1 MGMIDINIILN
12 AVGEHLFLAYSALF
26 ISIILAIPLAIISL
40 YNRYLASVLL
50 VLANLVQAIPSF
62 AVVAIVVPLLGIGF
76 KPAIFAIIL
85 RIILPLFKNTF
96 TGLKD
101 VDFVY
106 IDSARGI
113 GLNKMEILRYIRF
126 PHAFPA
132 IFAGIKF
139 AAVIANSVA
148 ILTSLIGAGGL
159 GELIFEGLTN
169 FNIPKVLTG
178 AIPAMII
185 AILLDLSFSLIEKRI
200 SLEN

>member
-1 MGMIDINIILN
+1 MIDYAIILN
-12 AVGEHLFLAYSALF
+12 AVGEHLFLAYSALLV
-26 ISIILAIPLAIISL
+26 SIVIAVPLAIISL
-40 YNRYLASVLL
+40 YNRYLASLLL
-50 VLANLVQAIPSF
+50 VFANLIQAIPSF

-96 TGLKD
+96 TGLRD
-101 VDFVY
+101 VDFIY

-113 GLNKMEILRYIRF
+113 GLNQMEILRYIRF

-185 AILLDLSFSLIEKRI
+185 AILLDVSFSLIEKRI
-200 SLEN
+200 TLEK

>member
-1 MGMIDINIILN
+1 MIDINIILK

-26 ISIILAIPLAIISL
+26 ISIMLAIPLAIVSL
-40 YNRYLASVLL
+40 YNHYLASLLL

-113 GLNKMEILRYIRF
+113 GLNKIEILRYIRF

>member
-1 MGMIDINIILN
+1 MIDLNIILN

-178 AIPAMII
+178 AIPAIII

>member
-1 MGMIDINIILN
+1 MINYDIILN
-12 AVGEHLFLAYSALF
+12 AVVGHLFLAYSALL
-26 ISIILAIPLAIISL
+26 ISIIIAIPLAVLSL
-40 YNRYLASVLL
+40 FNRYLASVLL
-50 VLANLVQAIPSF
+50 VFANLIQAIPSF

-113 GLNKMEILRYIRF
+113 GLSQLEIIRYIRF

-139 AAVIANSVA
+139 SAIIANSVA

-178 AIPAMII
+178 AIPAVII
-185 AILLDLSFSLIEKRI
+185 AVLLDVSFSLIEKRI
-200 SLEN
+200 SLKY

>member
-1 MGMIDINIILN
+1 LILT
-12 AVGEHLFLAYSALF
+12 LFF
-26 ISIILAIPLAIISL
+26 SIMLAIPLAIVSL
-40 YNRYLASVLL
+40 YNHYLASLLL

-113 GLNKMEILRYIRF
+113 GLNKIEILRYIRF

-185 AILLDLSFSLIEKRI
+185 AILLDLSFSFIEKRI

>member
-1 MGMIDINIILN
+1 MIDINII
-12 AVGEHLFLAYSALF
+12 LAYSALF
-26 ISIILAIPLAIISL
+26 ISIMLAIPLAIVSL
-40 YNRYLASVLL
+40 YNHYLASLLL

-113 GLNKMEILRYIRF
+113 GLNKIEILRYIRF

-185 AILLDLSFSLIEKRI
+185 AILLDLSFSFIEKRI

>member
-1 MGMIDINIILN
+1 MIDINIILK

-26 ISIILAIPLAIISL
+26 ISIMLAIPLAIVSL
-40 YNRYLASVLL
+40 YNHYLASLLL

-113 GLNKMEILRYIRF
+113 GLNKIEILRYIRF

-185 AILLDLSFSLIEKRI
+185 AILLDLSFSFIEKRI

>member
-1 MGMIDINIILN
+1 MINYDIILN
-12 AVGEHLFLAYSALF
+12 AVGEHLFLAYSALL
-26 ISIILAIPLAIISL
+26 ISIIITIPLAVLSL
-40 YNRYLASVLL
+40 YNRYLASILL
-50 VLANLVQAIPSF
+50 VFANLIQAIPSF

-96 TGLKD
+96 TGLRD

-113 GLNKMEILRYIRF
+113 GLNQLEIIRYIRF
-126 PHAFPA
+126 PHALPA

-139 AAVIANSVA
+139 SAIIANSVA

-178 AIPAMII
+178 AIPAIII
-185 AILLDLSFSLIEKRI
+185 AVLLDVSFSLIEKRI
-200 SLEN
+200 TIKY

>member
-1 MGMIDINIILN
+1 MIDLNIILN

>member
-1 MGMIDINIILN
+1 MINYAIILN
-12 AVGEHLFLAYSALF
+12 AVGEHLFLAYSALLV
-26 ISIILAIPLAIISL
+26 SIVIAVPLAVISL
-40 YNRYLASVLL
+40 YNRYLASLLL
-50 VLANLVQAIPSF
+50 VFANLIQAIPSF

-96 TGLKD
+96 TGLRD
-101 VDFVY
+101 VDFIY

-113 GLNKMEILRYIRF
+113 GLNQWEILRYIRF
-126 PHAFPA
+126 PHALPA

-178 AIPAMII
+178 AIPAIII
-185 AILLDLSFSLIEKRI
+185 AILLDISFSLIEKRI
-200 SLEN
+200 TLKY

>member
-1 MGMIDINIILN
+1 MIDINIILN

-26 ISIILAIPLAIISL
+26 FSIILATPLAIISL

-101 VDFVY
+101 VDFIY

-139 AAVIANSVA
+139 SAVIANSVA
-148 ILTSLIGAGGL
+148 IITSLIGAGGL

>member
-1 MGMIDINIILN
+1 MIDINIILN

-26 ISIILAIPLAIISL
+26 ISIMLAIPLAIISL

-101 VDFVY
+101 VDFIY

>member
-1 MGMIDINIILN
+1 MINMNIILN
-12 AVGEHLFLAYSALF
+12 AVGEHLFLAYSALLV
-26 ISIILAIPLAIISL
+26 SILIAVPLAIISL
-40 YNRYLASVLL
+40 YNRYLASLL
-50 VLANLVQAIPSF
+50 LIFANLVQAIPSF
-62 AVVAIVVPLLGIGF
+62 AVVAIMVPLLGIGF

-101 VDFVY
+101 IDFIY

-113 GLNKMEILRYIRF
+113 GLNQIEILRYIRF
-126 PHAFPA
+126 PHAYPA

-185 AILLDLSFSLIEKRI
+185 AILLDLNFGLIEKRI
-200 SLEN
+200 TLKY

>member
-1 MGMIDINIILN
+1 MINYAIILN
-12 AVGEHLFLAYSALF
+12 AVGEHLFLAYSALLV
-26 ISIILAIPLAIISL
+26 SIVIAVPLAVISL
-40 YNRYLASVLL
+40 YNRYLASILL
-50 VLANLVQAIPSF
+50 VFANLIQAIPSF

-96 TGLKD
+96 TGLRD
-101 VDFVY
+101 VDFIY

-178 AIPAMII
+178 AIPAIII
-185 AILLDLSFSLIEKRI
+185 AVLLDLSFSLIEKRI
-200 SLEN
+200 SLKN

>member
-1 MGMIDINIILN
+1 MINIDINIILN
-12 AVGEHLFLAYSALF
+12 ATVEHLFLAYSALL
-26 ISIILAIPLAIISL
+26 ISIIIAIPLAILSL

-50 VLANLVQAIPSF
+50 VFANLIQAIPSF

-76 KPAIFAIIL
+76 RPAIFAIIL
-85 RIILPLFKNTF
+85 RIILPLFKNAY
-96 TGLKD
+96 TGLRD
-101 VDFVY
+101 IDFIY

-113 GLNKMEILRYIRF
+113 GLNQIEILRYIRF
-126 PHAFPA
+126 PNAYPA
-132 IFAGIKF
+132 IFAGVKF

-169 FNIPKVLTG
+169 FHIPRVLTG

-200 SLEN
+200 SVEN

>member
-1 MGMIDINIILN
+1 MINYEIILN
-12 AVGEHLFLAYSALF
+12 AVGEHLLLAYSALLV
-26 ISIILAIPLAIISL
+26 SIVIAVPLAVISL
-40 YNRYLASVLL
+40 YNRYLASILL
-50 VLANLVQAIPSF
+50 VFANLIQAVPSF

-101 VDFVY
+101 VDFIY

-113 GLNKMEILRYIRF
+113 GLNQLEILRYIRF
-126 PHAFPA
+126 PHAYPA

-139 AAVIANSVA
+139 SAIIANSVA

-178 AIPAMII
+178 AIPAIMI
-185 AILLDLSFSLIEKRI
+185 AVLLDISFSLIEKRI
-200 SLEN
+200 SLKY

>member
-1 MGMIDINIILN
+1 MIDINIILN

-26 ISIILAIPLAIISL
+26 ISIMLAIPLAIISL

-178 AIPAMII
+178 AIPAIII

>member
-1 MGMIDINIILN
+1 MIDINIILN

-40 YNRYLASVLL
+40 YNHYLASILL

-101 VDFVY
+101 VDFIY

-139 AAVIANSVA
+139 SAVIANSVA

-185 AILLDLSFSLIEKRI
+185 AILLDVSFSLIEKRI

>member
-1 MGMIDINIILN
+1 MIDINIILN

-26 ISIILAIPLAIISL
+26 ISIMLAIPLAIVSL
-40 YNRYLASVLL
+40 YNHYLASLLL

-113 GLNKMEILRYIRF
+113 GLNKIEILRYIRF

-185 AILLDLSFSLIEKRI
+185 AILLDLSFSFIEKRI

>member
-1 MGMIDINIILN
+1 MIDINIILN

-26 ISIILAIPLAIISL
+26 ISIMLAIPLAIISL

>member
-1 MGMIDINIILN
+1 MIDINIILN

-62 AVVAIVVPLLGIGF
+62 AVVAIAVPLLGIGF

-85 RIILPLFKNTF
+85 RIILPLFKNAY

-101 VDFVY
+101 IDFFY

-185 AILLDLSFSLIEKRI
+185 AILLDVSFSLIEKRI

>member
-1 MGMIDINIILN
+1 MIDMNIILN

-40 YNRYLASVLL
+40 YNRYLASILL

-101 VDFVY
+101 VDFIY

-139 AAVIANSVA
+139 SAVIANSVA

-185 AILLDLSFSLIEKRI
+185 AILLDVSFSLIEKRI

>member
-1 MGMIDINIILN
+1 MDMINYAIILN
-12 AVGEHLFLAYSALF
+12 AVGEHLFLAYSALLV
-26 ISIILAIPLAIISL
+26 SIVIAVPLAVISL
-40 YNRYLASVLL
+40 YNRYLASILL
-50 VLANLVQAIPSF
+50 VFANLIQAIPSF

-96 TGLKD
+96 TGLRD
-101 VDFVY
+101 VDFIY

-178 AIPAMII
+178 AIPAIII
-185 AILLDLSFSLIEKRI
+185 AVLLDLSFSLIEKRI
-200 SLEN
+200 SLKN

>member
-1 MGMIDINIILN
+1 MINYGIILN
-12 AVGEHLFLAYSALF
+12 AVGEHLFLAYCALL
-26 ISIILAIPLAIISL
+26 ISIVIAIPLAVISL
-40 YNRYLASVLL
+40 YNRYLSALL
-50 VLANLVQAIPSF
+50 LAIANLIQAIPSF

-96 TGLKD
+96 TGLRD

-106 IDSARGI
+106 LDSARGI
-113 GLNKMEILRYIRF
+113 GLNQREILRYIRF

-159 GELIFEGLTN
+159 GEIIFEGLTN

-178 AIPAMII
+178 AIPAIII
-185 AILLDLSFSLIEKRI
+185 AVLLDVSFSLVEKRI
-200 SLEN
+200 AIKY

>member
-1 MGMIDINIILN
+1 MIDINIILN

>member
-1 MGMIDINIILN
+1 MINYAIILN
-12 AVGEHLFLAYSALF
+12 AVGEHLFLAYSALLV
-26 ISIILAIPLAIISL
+26 SIVIAVPLAVISL
-40 YNRYLASVLL
+40 YNRYLASLLL
-50 VLANLVQAIPSF
+50 VFANLIQAIPSF

-96 TGLKD
+96 TGLRD
-101 VDFVY
+101 IDFIY

-113 GLNKMEILRYIRF
+113 GLNQWEILRYIRF
-126 PHAFPA
+126 PHALPA

-178 AIPAMII
+178 AIPAIII
-185 AILLDLSFSLIEKRI
+185 AILLDISFSLIEKRI
-200 SLEN
+200 TLKY

>member
-1 MGMIDINIILN
+1 MVMIDINIILN

-26 ISIILAIPLAIISL
+26 ISIMLAIPLAIISP

-139 AAVIANSVA
+139 SAVIANSVA

-178 AIPAMII
+178 AIPAIII
-185 AILLDLSFSLIEKRI
+185 AVLLDVSFSLIEKRI
-200 SLEN
+200 TLKY

>member
-1 MGMIDINIILN
+1 MIDINTILN

-40 YNRYLASVLL
+40 YNRYLASILL

-101 VDFVY
+101 VDFIY

-139 AAVIANSVA
+139 SAVIANSVA

-185 AILLDLSFSLIEKRI
+185 AILLDVSFSLIEKRI